1 MCLSVY
7 WYRKFNLDI
16 ALNTIRQECP
26 SKRARACRVKLRDYQ
41 FVWSA
46 PSGSNWMII
55 RFVLSK
61 VNNGRNK
68 RIYALGLRPFEPLDD
83 FAPTLSYQIDKFAAN
98 QLDLL
103 VPFFGPGTF
112 FLHNSVTYGP
122 GSSIG
127 KNVQLCSQIS
137 CVAKMADGKSVSDMM
152 FCPRRPRPRSPPICL
167 CFANSLIVL
176 ITTDLR

>member
-1 MCLSVY
+1 M
-7 WYRKFNLDI
+7 
-16 ALNTIRQECP
+16 
-26 SKRARACRVKLRDYQ
+26 
-41 FVWSA
+41 
-46 PSGSNWMII
+46 
-55 RFVLSK
+55 LSK

-68 RIYALGLRPFEPLDD
+68 RIYALGLRPFEALDD

-127 KNVQLCSQIS
+127 KTVQLCSQIS

-152 FCPRRPRPRSPPICL
+152 FCPGRPRPRSPPICL
-167 CFANSLIVL
+167 CFANSLIPL
-176 ITTDLR
+176 ITTDLRLC